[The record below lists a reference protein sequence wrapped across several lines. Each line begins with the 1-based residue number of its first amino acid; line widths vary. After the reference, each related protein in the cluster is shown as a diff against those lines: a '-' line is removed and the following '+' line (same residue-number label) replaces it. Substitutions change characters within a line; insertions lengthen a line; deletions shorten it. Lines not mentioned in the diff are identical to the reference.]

1 MLQLT
6 NSFKY
11 YIMSIGAIVFLII
24 LGIVLLLI
32 EFLIIPGITIAGI
45 GGFLCLAAGIFAAY
59 YGHGVQVGNITL
71 VSTLFVVILSIILVL
86 KTKTWKKVML
96 ESNIDG
102 VVEDIKHDAAFK
114 VGDHGKTITRLA
126 PIGKAMINDKT
137 VEAKSITGFIDEN
150 TEIEIVKIQNTN
162 VVVKPLN

>member
-1 MLQLT
+1 
-6 NSFKY
+6 
-11 YIMSIGAIVFLII
+11 MSVGAIIFLII
-24 LGIVLLLI
+24 LGIVLLLV

-71 VSTLFVVILSIILVL
+71 FSTLAAIILTLALVF
-86 KTKTWKKVML
+86 KSRTWKKVML
-96 ESNIDG
+96 DSNISG
-102 VVEDIKHDAAFK
+102 VSGDVIHDASFK
-114 VGDHGKTITRLA
+114 VGDRGKAITRLA
-126 PIGKAMINDKT
+126 PIGKAMFNDKM

-162 VVVKPLN
+162 VVVKPINL